1 MKMKTRMV
9 IMMRRAVVGLQNLL
23 SPASEKPQCSNRLSP
38 SVVSKR
44 NALSKK
50 HAPQMEARICIK
62 MFETMQHMYDDDK
75 DDDEDDDVVDDD
87 DDGDDDDDYDDDDVD
102 AANDGDDDDEE
113 EEEENDEE
121 DEDEDDDED
130 EDGDGDGDGG

>member
-87 DDGDDDDDYDDDDVD
+87 DDDDDVD
-102 AANDGDDDDEE
+102 AANDGDGDDDDD
-113 EEEENDEE
+113 EEENDEE

>member
-87 DDGDDDDDYDDDDVD
+87 DGDDDDYDDDDVD
-102 AANDGDDDDEE
+102 AANDGDDDD

>member
-1 MKMKTRMV
+1 MLRMILKMKTRMV

-62 MFETMQHMYDDDK
+62 MFETVQHMYDDDK

-87 DDGDDDDDYDDDDVD
+87 DDDDDDVD
-102 AANDGDDDDEE
+102 AANDGDGDDDDDE

>member
-87 DDGDDDDDYDDDDVD
+87 DDDDDVD
-102 AANDGDDDDEE
+102 AAIDGDGDDDDD
-113 EEEENDEE
+113 EEENDEE

-130 EDGDGDGDGG
+130 EDGDGDGG